1 MGGGGAA
8 RVFPQ
13 HTPIQLPAPN
23 ARSLGR
29 RPRAESRALTAPRRP
44 SGANGVNSINQTHSA
59 QSQNWGEHHRVHVDP
74 PPPPFVLMKYYAV
87 SQHTKGG
94 GGEIFCQPEKKCI
107 LKDGVWDADAFQGN
121 RPEQRDRGQC
131 LQGPVPRSPQTRE
144 PTKAPVPSVTWRG
157 TTHTARG
164 PQPRTRNTVFDPQL
178 VDSTDAKPRDMEGR
192 VFIIKN
198 PPRSGPVLP
207 NPCSSR
213 VNCILMNSKKVT
225 SNCPSTS
232 SVAYSKAWK
241 S

>member
-94 GGEIFCQPEKKCI
+94 GGGGDILSARKEMHLKRWRLGRQCIPGQSARAARPRPVPAGACPTIPPDPRTHQGSSPFCN
-107 LKDGVWDADAFQGN
+107 VAGN
-121 RPEQRDRGQC
+121 NAHS
-131 LQGPVPRSPQTRE
+131 PRSP
-144 PTKAPVPSVTWRG
+144 A
-157 TTHTARG
+157 
-164 PQPRTRNTVFDPQL
+164 
-178 VDSTDAKPRDMEGR
+178 TDQKHC
-192 VFIIKN
+192 F
-198 PPRSGPVLP
+198 RSAVG
-207 NPCSSR
+207 
-213 VNCILMNSKKVT
+213 
-225 SNCPSTS
+225 
-232 SVAYSKAWK
+232 
-241 S
+241 

>member
-44 SGANGVNSINQTHSA
+44 SGADGVNSINQTHSA

-94 GGEIFCQPEKKCI
+94 GGGRYFVSQK
-107 LKDGVWDADAFQGN
+107 
-121 RPEQRDRGQC
+121 
-131 LQGPVPRSPQTRE
+131 
-144 PTKAPVPSVTWRG
+144 
-157 TTHTARG
+157 
-164 PQPRTRNTVFDPQL
+164 RNA
-178 VDSTDAKPRDMEGR
+178 S
-192 VFIIKN
+192 
-198 PPRSGPVLP
+198 
-207 NPCSSR
+207 
-213 VNCILMNSKKVT
+213 
-225 SNCPSTS
+225 
-232 SVAYSKAWK
+232 
-241 S
+241 